1 MNNLYGFLQSVLLF
15 ASITLCD
22 LLGKKKDPLSESHKV
37 WINYGNWMDEAV
49 HNHRMIDVHA
59 CTAECRNVKLVTLY
73 LKRESK
79 KDNQV
84 EEGDSKSGS

>member
-1 MNNLYGFLQSVLLF
+1 
-15 ASITLCD
+15 
-22 LLGKKKDPLSESHKV
+22 
-37 WINYGNWMDEAV
+37 MDEAV

-84 EEGDSKSGS
+84 EEGDSKSGSWNCKKELPLSEERKLRPSLESKSTFRCYSPVLGQKN